1 MDGWWTIADVTA
13 ALAAALLI
21 CILTWA
27 ARVRS
32 AAHHWAAGRPSIG
45 AEVRDFMVR
54 SFKRVRGLDAGR
66 AVRHARRIHA
76 AFGGLA

>member
-1 MDGWWTIADVTA
+1 MNGWWTIADVTA

-21 CILTWA
+21 FILTWA
-27 ARVRS
+27 AHVRS
-32 AAHHWAAGRPSIG
+32 AAHRWAAGRPSIG
-45 AEVRDFMVR
+45 AEVRGFMVR
-54 SFKRVRGLDAGR
+54 SLTRVRGLHAGR